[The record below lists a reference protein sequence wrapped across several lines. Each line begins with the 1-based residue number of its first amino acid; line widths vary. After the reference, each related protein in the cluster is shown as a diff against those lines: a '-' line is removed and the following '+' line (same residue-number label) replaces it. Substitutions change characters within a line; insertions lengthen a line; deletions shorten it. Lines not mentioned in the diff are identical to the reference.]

1 MMKKKSITLLAVC
14 ISTLAVSLLSPT
26 PSLFADEADTLWEKV
41 QEASQVR
48 PYPSEW
54 QTERPTQEQVAAFQ
68 KENAQMV
75 FKAAEMARDFASK
88 FPDHA
93 KAEEAKGTE
102 KEMLRAALEFGHDQ
116 AAEKLLAMSLDD
128 KERFEIRSMV
138 IQQKAMAKQ
147 AEGREAVLLAF
158 ESGVREL
165 AKEFPDNPEVP
176 QMLLYIAENV
186 GGEKGKAIASEL
198 AASAKDEQ
206 IKAAARGILEK
217 LSLSGSKPDIKFTA
231 VDGREIDLQKMN
243 GKVVLV
249 DFWATWC
256 GPCVAE
262 LPNVKAAYEKLHP
275 KGFEILGISFD
286 NTKGKLT
293 SFIKKENMTWPQYF
307 DGKGWQN
314 DFGQRFGINS
324 IPAMWLIN
332 KKGELVDMNARANLE
347 QKVEALLAEGS
358 EG

>member
-1 MMKKKSITLLAVC
+1 MK
-14 ISTLAVSLLSPT
+14 
-26 PSLFADEADTLWEKV
+26 
-41 QEASQVR
+41 
-48 PYPSEW
+48 
-54 QTERPTQEQVAAFQ
+54 
-68 KENAQMV
+68 
-75 FKAAEMARDFASK
+75 
-88 FPDHA
+88 
-93 KAEEAKGTE
+93 
-102 KEMLRAALEFGHDQ
+102 
-116 AAEKLLAMSLDD
+116 
-128 KERFEIRSMV
+128 
-138 IQQKAMAKQ
+138 
-147 AEGREAVLLAF
+147 
-158 ESGVREL
+158 
-165 AKEFPDNPEVP
+165 
-176 QMLLYIAENV
+176 
-186 GGEKGKAIASEL
+186 
-198 AASAKDEQ
+198 
-206 IKAAARGILEK
+206 
-217 LSLSGSKPDIKFTA
+217 
-231 VDGREIDLQKMN
+231 

>member
-1 MMKKKSITLLAVC
+1 M
-14 ISTLAVSLLSPT
+14 
-26 PSLFADEADTLWEKV
+26 
-41 QEASQVR
+41 
-48 PYPSEW
+48 
-54 QTERPTQEQVAAFQ
+54 
-68 KENAQMV
+68 
-75 FKAAEMARDFASK
+75 
-88 FPDHA
+88 
-93 KAEEAKGTE
+93 
-102 KEMLRAALEFGHDQ
+102 
-116 AAEKLLAMSLDD
+116 
-128 KERFEIRSMV
+128 
-138 IQQKAMAKQ
+138 
-147 AEGREAVLLAF
+147 
-158 ESGVREL
+158 
-165 AKEFPDNPEVP
+165 
-176 QMLLYIAENV
+176 
-186 GGEKGKAIASEL
+186 
-198 AASAKDEQ
+198 
-206 IKAAARGILEK
+206 EK
-217 LSLSGSKPDIKFTA
+217 LSLSGSKPDIKFTG
-231 VDGREIDLQKMN
+231 VDGREVDLQKMN